1 MNWKKSSVVTAHSA
15 DADCQNICNL
25 YLGHQGHEG
34 IEPLHKFSLVTSE
47 KRTSSEELEN
57 ARGSSERSSG
67 REAKRGPDEGAELW
81 HLMGM
86 KYKMS
91 DGGYDDINEES
102 DDGPNW
108 GRVNRVHEPVIFKD
122 DMIFDGIKYDVIKE
136 GDGGLDG
143 WQVSE
148 AHEPIVPKDM
158 ILELWNNEIKI
169 VENPMIPQG

>member
-1 MNWKKSSVVTAHSA
+1 M
-15 DADCQNICNL
+15 
-25 YLGHQGHEG
+25 
-34 IEPLHKFSLVTSE
+34 TSE

-57 ARGSSERSSG
+57 ARGSSERSFG

-102 DDGPNW
+102 DDGPKW
-108 GRVNRVHEPVIFKD
+108 GRVNRVHEPVIPKD

-169 VENPMIPQG
+169 DQERDRDLMREIEIDREGDRDLFHLIEINRKDRERMTYMEPRWQSAAAA